1 MKPSKAIS
9 TSLILAAGTQ
19 LSGVLAAPA
28 PLRQEVGSHQSNG
41 GALDSAPRHFPA
53 QEPIIQQASGVSTDA
68 KAQDALFTEVESVES
83 TPAPWDDFVET
94 ILDEEEVNR
103 HEREVLTLSV
113 KCNELVFI

>member
-1 MKPSKAIS
+1 MKPSKTIS

-28 PLRQEVGSHQSNG
+28 PLRQEVWSHKPNG
-41 GALDSAPRHFPA
+41 GAFDSTPRHFPA

-68 KAQDALFTEVESVES
+68 KAQDALFTEMESVES
-83 TPAPWDDFVET
+83 APAPWDDFVET

-103 HEREVLTLSV
+103 HEREDLTLSV
-113 KCNELVFI
+113 KCNEHVFI